1 MNEFTT
7 EAIKIILALVA
18 VILTRY
24 AVPAIKAYLKKADA
38 EELETLIE
46 ELVKAAEQLIK
57 GSKQGGKK
65 LSYVEDMLSAQG
77 IEMNDEVR
85 AKVESAVY
93 RLNTERGGENGN
105 T

>member
-7 EAIKIILALVA
+7 EAIKIILALLA

-38 EELETLIE
+38 EELEALIE

-57 GSKQGGKK
+57 GSKQGDKK

-77 IEMNDEVR
+77 IEMSDEVR
-85 AKVESAVY
+85 AKVEAKVY
-93 RLNTERGGENGN
+93 AMNNPEGGKGNG